1 MKDKEKKSLANV
13 RLEHAKECLE
23 ASKKLLEIN
32 DYKGSANRSYYAIY
46 HAIRAVLALDGIDMS
61 KHSGTISE
69 FRKLY
74 VKTGIFSE
82 DDSNIIGVAFEI
94 RTDADYDDFFLVPIK
109 DIEEQIK
116 EAELFVNKVEQYLNS
131 K

>member
-1 MKDKEKKSLANV
+1 MKDEEKKALSNI

-23 ASKKLLEIN
+23 AAKKLFEIG

-46 HAIRAVLALDGIDMS
+46 HSMRAVLALDGIDMS

-82 DDSNIIGVAFEI
+82 EDSNVIGEAFEI
-94 RTDADYDDFFLVPIK
+94 RTDADYDDFFLVATA

-116 EAELFVNKVEQYLNS
+116 NAEQFINKVENYLLT